1 MIEMMRYTMM
11 EYASQRLAFNFDIAR
26 RYAEQLTLQSLY
38 TTRNRGKYVLIDS
51 LSQNDCLRFVALDIQ
66 TRKIDF
72 QIDNQ
77 ILTFTQEN
85 ELDTTQM
92 FEEQRLIC
100 RLENE
105 NIIVLKISE
114 ILQVDNDSIFVSATY
129 QKFNKRGNIG
139 KAKKIEKLGVCKSEL
154 SGVMISPPTKE
165 IRKKRNGFAWFIG
178 GIAVTITALSIIF
191 GGT

>member
-1 MIEMMRYTMM
+1 MNRIIIF
-11 EYASQRLAFNFDIAR
+11 SILALIFFIPTNIYGFSTIGFK
-26 RYAEQLTLQSLY
+26 
-38 TTRNRGKYVLIDS
+38 GKYVLIDS

-66 TRKIDF
+66 TKKIDF

-77 ILTFTQEN
+77 TLTFTQEN

-92 FEEQRLIC
+92 FVEQRLIS

-114 ILQVDNDSIFVSATY
+114 ILQVDSDSIFVSATY
-129 QKFNKRGNIG
+129 QKFNERGNIG
-139 KAKKIEKLGVCKSEL
+139 KVRKIEKLGVCKSEL

-165 IRKKRNGFAWFIG
+165 IRKKRNGFAWFVG
-178 GIAVTITALSIIF
+178 GLAVTITALSIIF